1 MDESAIV
8 RIAKGKVDDQFTKVC
23 NDRFIT
29 NDQLEVKMKSIWEF
43 ARSRAHK
50 GLVGLVMLFLAA
62 LLMLS
67 VRGAYV
73 QGDYALTQSQAI
85 SKLDKGMSLT
95 VQAVTIEQK
104 HLKEAIARIDT
115 TLNKVAKTING
126 GD

>member
-1 MDESAIV
+1 MDESSV
-8 RIAKGKVDDQFTKVC
+8 KRIAKSNVDDQFKIC

-29 NDQLEVKMKSIWEF
+29 DKQLDAKMKSIWEF
-43 ARSRAHK
+43 AKSRAHK
-50 GLVGLVMLFLAA
+50 GLVGLVLLFLGA
-62 LLMLS
+62 LLVMS
-67 VRGAYV
+67 VRGAYI
-73 QGDYALTQSQAI
+73 QGDFALTQSQAI

-104 HLKEAIARIDT
+104 RLKEAIARIDT

>member
-8 RIAKGKVDDQFTKVC
+8 RIAKEKATDQFKIC

-50 GLVGLVMLFLAA
+50 GLVGLVLLFLGA
-62 LLMLS
+62 LLVMS

-85 SKLDKGMSLT
+85 SKLDKSLSLT

-104 HLKEAIARIDT
+104 RLKGSIARMDSL
-115 TLNKVAKTING
+115 LNNVVHSING
-126 GD
+126 GSE